1 MLIRRRFTLAATVAG
16 CCLSLAACAWPFGTN
31 GPKDIRVVS
40 VSEANF
46 KDQTQLEYADQKP
59 RPSIPLSRIDFST
72 DTDLLAL
79 ARKHQYNITFAIGPC
94 SKDGVV
100 DNGTGFGYVY
110 WGTAVINAYTKDS
123 KAPGYAEAVAKG
135 PPFTYQVYA
144 RKLPPKSPAPLCIAL
159 RGGNMLGGKLRSNDA
174 AIPAQP

>member
-1 MLIRRRFTLAATVAG
+1 MLTRRKFAVAAALVG
-16 CCLSLAACAWPFGTN
+16 WCVSLAACAWPFGTN
-31 GPKDIRVVS
+31 GPKDLRVVS
-40 VSEANF
+40 VSSADF
-46 KDQTQLEYADQKP
+46 KDQTQLEYVGQSP
-59 RPSIPLSRIDFST
+59 RPSIPISRIDFST

-94 SKDGVV
+94 GKDGVV

-110 WGTAVINAYTKDS
+110 WGAAVINAYTKDD

-144 RKLPPKSPAPLCIAL
+144 KRLPPNPTAPLCLAL

-174 AIPAQP
+174 VVPVEP